1 MDFSITEEQELLL
14 ESLRETYQQN
24 NLDAY
29 LKECDARH
37 EFPEKAVQVMVDQ
50 GFHLLG
56 VPEEY
61 GGVGAD
67 LITQIMVCEEA
78 ARLGF
83 PTFCWPNSTLEIED
97 ILAFGN
103 DEQKKL
109 IIDIAKT
116 GRKSFTLG
124 FTEPQAGS
132 DSSAISTTA
141 TRKNGKVYINGH
153 KTFNTSADRAPYML
167 CMVRDYKNEIPNK
180 DMSMWLVPLSAPGVT
195 IKPLSK
201 IGHWTTNTCE
211 VYLDNVEI
219 EETDL
224 VGIEG
229 KGFLQ
234 LMKNFEVER
243 LMSTAGMIGM
253 AQAAYDESVKYA
265 GQRMQ
270 FGKTIGS
277 FQLVQKKIVDM
288 RIKLEN
294 MRNMV
299 YHYAWEKENGGSIM
313 MSSALA
319 KLYTAQAGCEVIDD
333 AMQILGGIGYT
344 NECKTSRL
352 WRDSR
357 VYRIMAGTDEIMYHV
372 AGRALVKEMQNR

>member
-1 MDFSITEEQELLL
+1 MDFGKTEEQELLL
-14 ESLRETYQQN
+14 ESLREAYKQAD
-24 NLDAY
+24 LDTY
-29 LKECDARH
+29 LKECDQKH
-37 EFPEKAVQVMVDQ
+37 VYPEKAVQVMVDN
-50 GFHLLG
+50 GFHLIG
-56 VPEEY
+56 VPEKY

-67 LITQIMVCEEA
+67 LTTQLMVCEEG

-103 DEQKKL
+103 EEQQNL

-132 DSSAISTTA
+132 DNGAMASTA
-141 TRKNGKVYINGH
+141 THKNGKVYINGH
-153 KTFNTSADRAPYML
+153 KTFNTSADIAPYML
-167 CMVRDYKNEIPNK
+167 CMVRNYKNEIASK
-180 DMSMWLVPLSAPGVT
+180 DMSMWLVPLNSPGIT

-211 VYLDNVEI
+211 VYLDNVEL
-219 EETDL
+219 EESAL
-224 VGIEG
+224 VGKEG
-229 KGFLQ
+229 NGFFQ

-253 AQAAYDESVKYA
+253 AQAAYDESVRYA
-265 GQRMQ
+265 GQRIQ

-277 FQLVQKKIVDM
+277 FQLIQKKVVDM

-299 YHYAWEKENGGSIM
+299 YHYAWDVESGRSIM
-313 MSSALA
+313 ISSALA
-319 KLYTAQAGCEVIDD
+319 KLHTAQAGFEVIDD

-344 NECKTSRL
+344 NDCKTSRL

-372 AGRALVKEMQNR
+372 AGRGLIKEMQNK

>member
-1 MDFSITEEQELLL
+1 MNFGKTEEQELLL
-14 ESLRETYQQN
+14 ESLREVYEQN
-24 NLDAY
+24 DLDNY
-29 LKECDARH
+29 IRECDREH
-37 EFPEKAVQVMVDQ
+37 RYPERAVQVMVDN

-61 GGVGAD
+61 GGAGAD
-67 LITQIMVCEEA
+67 LTTQLMVSEEA

-97 ILAFGN
+97 SLAFGN
-103 DEQKKL
+103 AEQHKL

-132 DSSAISTTA
+132 DNGAMASTA
-141 TRKNGKVYINGH
+141 TRRNGKVYINGH
-153 KTFNTSADRAPYML
+153 KTFNTSADIAPYML
-167 CMVRDYKNEIPNK
+167 CMVRDYKNEIPSK
-180 DMSMWLVPLSAPGVT
+180 DMSMWLVPLDSPGVT

-201 IGHWTTNTCE
+201 IGHWTSNTCE
-211 VYLDNVEI
+211 VYLDDVEVD
-219 EETDL
+219 ESAL
-224 VGIEG
+224 VGVEG
-229 KGFLQ
+229 RGFYQ

-243 LMSTAGMIGM
+243 LSGTAGILGM
-253 AQAAYDESVKYA
+253 AQAAYDESVRYA
-265 GQRMQ
+265 GQRVQ

-277 FQLVQKKIVDM
+277 FQLIQKKIVDM

-299 YHYAWEKENGGSIM
+299 YHYAWDVECGRSIM
-313 MSSALA
+313 ISSALA
-319 KLYTAQAGCEVIDD
+319 KLYTAQAGFEVIDD
-333 AMQILGGIGYT
+333 AMQIMGGIGYT
-344 NECKTSRL
+344 NDCKISRL
-352 WRDSR
+352 WRDAR

-372 AGRALVKEMQNR
+372 AGRGLVKEMMGK